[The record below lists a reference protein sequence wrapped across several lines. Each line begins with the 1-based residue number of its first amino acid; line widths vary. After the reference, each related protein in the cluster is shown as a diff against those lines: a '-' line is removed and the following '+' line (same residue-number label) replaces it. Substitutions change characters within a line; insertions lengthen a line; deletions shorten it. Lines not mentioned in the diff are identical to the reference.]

1 MKKSELKKLIK
12 PIVEE
17 CVRDVLF
24 KQGVLSSVVSE
35 IMIGMS
41 SNQQPLVEQSQPEHT
56 TTQQLNVN
64 RKKAM
69 NEKQE
74 VAKKKLL
81 DAIGRDAFKGIDIFE
96 GTTPAP
102 SPRGGGGSGGALKDI
117 DPSDP
122 GVNIDG
128 LMNLMGNTWK
138 TLAKGK

>member
-1 MKKSELKKLIK
+1 MKKSELKKIIK

-41 SNQQPLVEQSQPEHT
+41 SKQSLVEQSQPEQA
-56 TTQQLNVN
+56 TTQQIN
-64 RKKAM
+64 RKEAM
-69 NEKQE
+69 DQKQAI
-74 VAKKKLL
+74 AKKKLL
-81 DAIGRDAFKGIDIFE
+81 DEIGRDAFKGIDIFE

-102 SPRGGGGSGGALKDI
+102 APASNGKGGALSSI

-128 LMNLMGNTWK
+128 LVNLMGNTWK

>member
-35 IMIGMS
+35 VMIGMS
-41 SNQQPLVEQSQPEHT
+41 SKQPLVEES
-56 TTQQLNVN
+56 LNEQKMVQTPVVN
-64 RKKAM
+64 QRQAPSKKHEA
-69 NEKQE
+69 
-74 VAKKKLL
+74 AKNKLL
-81 DAIGRDAFKGIDIFE
+81 DEIGRDAFRGIDIFE

-102 SPRGGGGSGGALKDI
+102 SPRGGGASGGALKDM
-117 DPSDP
+117 DPNDP

-128 LMNLMGNTWK
+128 LMNIMGNTWK
-138 TLAKGK
+138 TLSKGK